1 MEYVNQGATC
11 TSASAFFA
19 ECWNAI
25 SRRGDVLALK
35 DDLDREAFSHFQ
47 VVCARKKDEESR

>member
-11 TSASAFFA
+11 TSASAYFA

-25 SRRGDVLALK
+25 SRRADVLALK
-35 DDLDREAFSHFQ
+35 DDLDREAFVSLSGRLCQ
-47 VVCARKKDEESR
+47 EEG